1 MPSMGAVSSFIQ
13 PLKENI
19 KYRLRW
25 RYLWKDW
32 FLGRHA
38 CLGYDVLKHFDKLPK
53 EVNFQKGRADL
64 LLRYWADKSLLPMS
78 RLLLPL
84 MARKDVLPL
93 IRQLEFFDC
102 LPAHP
107 PRFILM
113 DSFAELT
120 DQLFTQRSEGW
131 QFCCAYSDLVGGES
145 FSERYESNGLLP
157 IENMKHAY
165 LQLFTFFINRWGD
178 VPIYFLHFPIALE
191 TREIFR
197 KRHAAI
203 IQIMNQIALDYPN
216 LHSIEIDESSVR
228 WPENTPEELK
238 NFPYH
243 YDEKTY
249 LAFKEKIERVA
260 PLQR

>member
-1 MPSMGAVSSFIQ
+1 MGAVSSFLQ
-13 PLKENI
+13 PLKENV
-19 KYRLRW
+19 KFRLRW

-38 CLGYDVLKHFDKLPK
+38 CLGHDVLKYYDKLPK

-64 LLRYWADKSLLPMS
+64 LLRYWVDKSLLPIS
-78 RLLLPL
+78 RRLFPF

-107 PRFILM
+107 PRFILI

-131 QFCCAYSDLVGGES
+131 QFCCAYSDLVPEES
-145 FSERYESNGLLP
+145 FSKEYESNGLLP
-157 IENMKHAY
+157 IENIKRAY
-165 LQLFTFFINRWGD
+165 LELFSIFINRWGA

-191 TREIFR
+191 TRENLR

-203 IQIMNQIALDYPN
+203 IQIINQIALEYPN
-216 LHSIEIDESSVR
+216 LHSIEIDESSVQ
-228 WPENTPEELK
+228 WPNNSTDELK
-238 NFPYH
+238 SFPYH
-243 YDEKTY
+243 YDEETY
-249 LAFKEKIERVA
+249 LAFKKKIEQVA
-260 PLQR
+260 PLQG

>member
-1 MPSMGAVSSFIQ
+1 MGTVSSFLQ

-19 KYRLRW
+19 KFRLRW

-38 CLGYDVLKHFDKLPK
+38 CLGYDVLKYYDKLPR

-64 LLRYWADKSLLPMS
+64 LLRYWADKSLLPISS
-78 RLLLPL
+78 RLSPL
-84 MARKDVLPL
+84 MARNDVLPH
-93 IRQLEFFDC
+93 IRQLEFFNC
-102 LPAHP
+102 LPMHP

-131 QFCCAYSDLVGGES
+131 QFCCAYSDLVQEKS
-145 FSERYESNGLLP
+145 FSEEYESNGLLP
-157 IENMKHAY
+157 IENMRQVY
-165 LQLFTFFINRWGD
+165 LELFSFFINRWGA

-191 TREIFR
+191 TRENLR
-197 KRHAAI
+197 KRHAAMIEI
-203 IQIMNQIALDYPN
+203 IHQIALEYPN
-216 LHSIEIDESSVR
+216 VHSIAIDESSVQ
-228 WPENTPEELK
+228 WPNNTPEELK
-238 NFPYH
+238 AFPYH
-243 YDEKTY
+243 YDEETY
-249 LAFKEKIERVA
+249 LAFKKNIEQVA